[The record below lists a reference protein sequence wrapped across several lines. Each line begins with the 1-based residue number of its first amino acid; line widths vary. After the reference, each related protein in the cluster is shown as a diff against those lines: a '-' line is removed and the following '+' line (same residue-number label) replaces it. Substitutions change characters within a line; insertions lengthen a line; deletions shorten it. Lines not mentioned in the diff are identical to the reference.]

1 MQPQILFPVLIFA
14 IGMGV
19 FLTNYLININDV
31 EVAPSDIDREEKIY
45 TRNELLQTPKNTK
58 TESNSSWLEHFQKSW
73 VKDYHY
79 PVVEVSIKLPLS
91 KKSEIHYFTL
101 ETEYLE
107 PYQNFCVNQVLNKFH
122 NVNYKMVESG
132 DKIKFRIFSTNRDI
146 LETLQKE
153 LENFEIETI
162 LK

>member
-1 MQPQILFPVLIFA
+1 MQPQILLPVLIFA
-14 IGMGV
+14 IGMGI

-31 EVAPSDIDREEKIY
+31 EVAPPDTSREEKIY
-45 TRNELLQTPKNTK
+45 TKSELLQAPKNTE
-58 TESNSSWLEHFQKSW
+58 TESSSWLEHFKTSW

-79 PVVEVSIKLPLS
+79 PVVEVSIKLPLN
-91 KKSEIHYFTL
+91 KKKEIHYFTL

-107 PYQNFCVNQVLNKFH
+107 PYQNFCVNQVLNRFS

-132 DKIKFRIFSTNRDI
+132 DKIKFRIFSTNREV
-146 LETLQKE
+146 LETLKKE
-153 LENFEIETI
+153 FENFEIETI

>member
-14 IGMGV
+14 IGMGI

-31 EVAPSDIDREEKIY
+31 EVAPPDTSREEKIY
-45 TRNELLQTPKNTK
+45 TRSELLKTPNNTE
-58 TESNSSWLEHFQKSW
+58 TESSSWLEHFQKSW
-73 VKDYHY
+73 VEDYHY

-91 KKSEIHYFTL
+91 KKSEIQYFTL

-107 PYQNFCVNQVLNKFH
+107 PYQNFCVNQILNRFS

-132 DKIKFRIFSTNRDI
+132 DKIKFRMFSTNRET
-146 LETLQKE
+146 LETLKKE